1 MGPVLPSIKLV
12 LTSVGP
18 VAMVAGAVKETS
30 RVLLRLIGPRPI
42 IVPTAAHKRFYICTE
57 NNCTVLYWMLSHCT
71 VGRCLFLLIMSLW
84 GAAATVPTAAYLLR
98 RKLS

>member
-12 LTSVGP
+12 LTSAGP
-18 VAMVAGAVKETS
+18 VAMMAGAVKETS

-57 NNCTVLYWMLSHCT
+57 NNCTVLVALTLYC
-71 VGRCLFLLIMSLW
+71 R
-84 GAAATVPTAAYLLR
+84 
-98 RKLS
+98 

>member
-18 VAMVAGAVKETS
+18 VAMVAGAVRETS

-57 NNCTVLYWMLSHCT
+57 NNCTVLDALTLYCW
-71 VGRCLFLLIMSLW
+71 
-84 GAAATVPTAAYLLR
+84 
-98 RKLS
+98 